1 MKNTPS
7 TFMISIVKDMD
18 KSIEFYRD
26 KMGMKVLD
34 RTDKW
39 TELSFSDQLALALHK
54 VDDEKS
60 FHPAGIGF
68 QVDDC
73 EEATKHYE
81 SLGVKIDNRCEH
93 RGNIILTQFGDPDGN
108 VIWLSQHLK

>member
-1 MKNTPS
+1 
-7 TFMISIVKDMD
+7 MISIVKDMD

-60 FHPAGIGF
+60 FAFRDQSVRTGIDA
-68 QVDDC
+68 VDFM
-73 EEATKHYE
+73 ETGSSKYHY
-81 SLGVKIDNRCEH
+81 
-93 RGNIILTQFGDPDGN
+93 QF
-108 VIWLSQHLK
+108 SQHTFHRHNYNIQNTNLYR